1 MKPPLNK
8 FLRLL
13 GWLVLVL
20 AVCAAATG
28 WWLHRQLQRSLPQLD
43 GTVAVAGLAQP
54 VTVERDAL
62 GVPTL
67 TGANRTDLARALGW
81 LHAQDRYFQMDLQR
95 RSAAGELAEL
105 FGAKAV
111 PADQA
116 VRIHG
121 FRRAAQTGLARLEA
135 GERAL
140 LEAYAAGVNAGLQ
153 ALTAK
158 PFEYT
163 VLRAEP
169 APWRP
174 EDSLLVAS
182 AMALQLHDAGAYEL
196 SLGALR
202 DAYGMEAVEFF
213 APVQTTQDAALDGTV
228 GQPVP
233 PPPARTIDLRRQKTA
248 GMHATLFSAEPVAV
262 GSNSFALGGD
272 HTAAGVPLL
281 ASDMHLNLQVP
292 NTWYR
297 AVLAWEDG
305 TPHRVVGVTLP
316 GLPLVIAGSNGRV
329 AWGFTNAYADTADL
343 VIVET
348 SAASDRLYK
357 LGADL
362 VRFDTRTETI
372 NVKGGK
378 PVEHS
383 VDETV
388 WGPVLPA
395 ATGKRTYALRWNA
408 HAADAI
414 NLHLLAMETAGGVD
428 DAIAV
433 AHRAGMPAQ
442 NLLVVD
448 RAGHLAWT
456 IAGQLPRRIGYDGR
470 LPAIWTY
477 GDRRW
482 DGHVPPDEIPVLRQP
497 AAGRLW
503 TANNRL
509 VGEPG
514 LNVLG
519 DGGYDQP
526 ARASRIRD
534 RLFEINTATPAD
546 LLAVQLDDRTPL
558 LDRWHELMLASLP
571 ADDAGKRHTGLRQAL
586 ADWTGRATVDSVS
599 YRLVRDFRRQVAQR
613 VFEPIFAPCRQHYAG
628 FNWQSFSYEQ
638 PLWTLLTERP
648 EHFLNPE
655 FSSWDDLLRAAVDG
669 VLANLKAADTPIA
682 EATWGERNR
691 ARIVHPFSRVLPRVL
706 TNWLNMPADPLPGDT
721 ITPRVQTPTF
731 GASER
736 FVIAPGREAEGL
748 FHMPGGQSGHP
759 RSPFYRAGHD
769 AWVRGEPTPLLPGP
783 AQHTLTLEP

>member
-1 MKPPLNK
+1 LKTPLK
-8 FLRLL
+8 KILRLL
-13 GWLVLVL
+13 GWLVLAL

-28 WWLHRQLQRSLPQLD
+28 WWLHRQLLRGLPQLD
-43 GTVAVAGLAQP
+43 GTVAVSGLAQP

-67 TGANRTDLARALGW
+67 TGTNRADLARALGW
-81 LHAQDRYFQMDLQR
+81 LHAQDRFFQMDLQR

-105 FGAKAV
+105 FGAKAL

-116 VRIHG
+116 VRLHG
-121 FRRAAQTGLARLEA
+121 FRRVAAAGLARLKA
-135 GERAL
+135 DKRAL

-158 PFEYT
+158 PFEYA

-182 AMALQLHDAGAYEL
+182 AMALQLHDAGHYEL

-213 APVQTTQDAALDGTV
+213 APLQTVADAALDGTA
-228 GQPVP
+228 GQPVA
-233 PPPARTIDLRRQKTA
+233 PPPARIIDLRRQQTA
-248 GMHATLFSAEPVAV
+248 RTNAAPFSAEPVTV
-262 GSNSFALGGD
+262 GSNSFALAGE
-272 HTAAGVPLL
+272 HTADGVPLL

-297 AVLAWEDG
+297 AVLVWDDG
-305 TPHRVVGVTLP
+305 TPHRLVGVTLP

-372 NVKGGK
+372 RVKGGK
-378 PVEHS
+378 PVEHTI
-383 VDETV
+383 DETV

-395 ATGKRTYALRWNA
+395 ATGQRTYALRWHA
-408 HAADAI
+408 HDADAI
-414 NLHLLAMETAGGVD
+414 NLDLLDLETAANVEA
-428 DAIAV
+428 AITI

-442 NLLVVD
+442 NLLLVD
-448 RAGHLAWT
+448 RAGDLAWT
-456 IAGQLPRRIGYDGR
+456 IAGQLPRRVGYDGR

-482 DGHVPPDEIPVLRQP
+482 DGHVPAEEIPVLRQP
-497 AAGRLW
+497 ADGRLW

-514 LNVLG
+514 LSVLG
-519 DGGYDQP
+519 DGGYDRP
-526 ARASRIRD
+526 ARAARIRD
-534 RLFEINTATPAD
+534 RLQDINAATPAD
-546 LLAVQLDDRTPL
+546 LLAVQLDDRAPL

-571 ADDAGKRHTGLRQAL
+571 ADDNRYAGLRAAL

-599 YRLVRDFRRQVAQR
+599 YRLVRNFRRQVAR
-613 VFEPIFAPCRQHYAG
+613 LVLEPVFAPCRQHYAR
-628 FNWQSFSYEQ
+628 FNWQRFHYEQ
-638 PLWTLLTERP
+638 PLWTLLTDRP
-648 EHFLNPE
+648 AHLLNPE
-655 FSSWDDLLRAAVDG
+655 FNTWDDLLHAAVDG
-669 VLANLKAADTPIA
+669 VLANLKAAGTPVA

-691 ARIVHPFSRVLPRVL
+691 AQIVHPFSRVLPRLL
-706 TNWLNMPADPLPGDT
+706 TNWLNLPADPLPGDSY
-721 ITPRVQTPTF
+721 TPRVQTPTF

-736 FVIAPGREAEGL
+736 FVVAPGREEEGL
-748 FHMPGGQSGHP
+748 FQMPGGQSGHP
-759 RSPFYRAGHD
+759 LSPFYRAGHE

-783 AQHTLTLEP
+783 VQHTLTLEP